1 MCGGAMSAQPYPDV
15 SAFETLDPAL
25 SVANDQG
32 TATSNAFIAPTK
44 QEQEAILLLKE
55 QDAAIVCA
63 YLRVARALGGGSRL
77 GNDQS
82 VLTDDEVHAIFALS
96 GHKDA
101 IVWSWLAEAQ
111 GESMYG
117 ILYHFRVLRNV

>member
-1 MCGGAMSAQPYPDV
+1 MSAQPYPDV
-15 SAFETLDPAL
+15 SAFGTMDPAL
-25 SVANDQG
+25 SVATDQG
-32 TATSNAFIAPTK
+32 TATTNPFIAPSK
-44 QEQEAILLLKE
+44 QEQEAVLLLKD

-101 IVWSWLAEAQ
+101 IVWSWLTEAQ
-111 GESMYG
+111 GASMCG
-117 ILYHFRVLRNV
+117 LLYPLRDLRKG